1 MISFNADGSF
11 KVSGI
16 GDNQI
21 TLNGTWELADNCQ
34 TLTLHIE
41 ADNPINLFNTTWY
54 IIEISPEL
62 VKLVVETPDQRI
74 EFRLVR

>member
-1 MISFNADGSF
+1 MISEGY
-11 KVSGI
+11 
-16 GDNQI
+16 
-21 TLNGTWELADNCQ
+21 TLVIKKSAVTNNCRK
-34 TLTLHIE
+34 LILHIE
-41 ADNPINLFNTTWY
+41 ANNPINLFNTTWY